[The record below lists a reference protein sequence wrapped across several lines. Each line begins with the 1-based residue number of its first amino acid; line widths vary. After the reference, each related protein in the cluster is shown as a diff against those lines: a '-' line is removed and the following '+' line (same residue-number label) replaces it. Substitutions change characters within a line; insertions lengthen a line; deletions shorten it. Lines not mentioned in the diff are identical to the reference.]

1 MRMPLTLCKR
11 TTIINFARA
20 ELVDNDALFDAL
32 KQVWLN
38 AISQTLVQK
47 IFSTNLM

>member
-1 MRMPLTLCKR
+1 MPLNLMQKG

-20 ELVDNDALFDAL
+20 ELVDNDALFDAW

-38 AISQTLVQK
+38 AISQTWYRRSSQQ
-47 IFSTNLM
+47 T

>member
-1 MRMPLTLCKR
+1 MQKG

-20 ELVDNDALFDAL
+20 ELVDNALFDAL

-47 IFSTNLM
+47 IFLTT